1 MSEHKNNGRI
11 EIENKGKKIIV
22 MPLDDNSK
30 EISQVLANDTARKIL
45 SLLSERSMTLT
56 EICAELTGFKMYM
69 FKFIR
74 MYYLKKF
81 DKFISEV

>member
-1 MSEHKNNGRI
+1 MNLHKNNGKI
-11 EIENKGKKIIV
+11 EIEDKGKKIIV

-56 EICAELTGFKMYM
+56 EICAELTGFKKYM

-74 MYYLKKF
+74 IYYLYFF
-81 DKFISEV
+81 DKLYFEV